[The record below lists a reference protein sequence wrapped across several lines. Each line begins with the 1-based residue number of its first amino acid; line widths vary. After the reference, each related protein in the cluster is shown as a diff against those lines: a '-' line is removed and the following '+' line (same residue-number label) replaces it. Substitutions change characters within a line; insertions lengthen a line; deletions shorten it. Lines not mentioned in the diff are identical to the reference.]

1 MLKHTKIVATI
12 SDKRCDVPFIEA
24 LYKAGM
30 NVVRLNTAHL
40 DAEGLSRIVNNVRA
54 VSNRIGI
61 LIDTKG
67 PEVRTTVTTDGQPID
82 FKIGDKVQISGN
94 PEAKTSHEH
103 IYVSYRNFVNDLSV
117 GSDIL
122 IDDGDLELKLRTIE
136 NFDKRIVGPIYN
148 EVRRWNT
155 NVSIAVLPDHP
166 TPVEVRTHVNEPV
179 PFAIWHPH
187 ITPDDVINFDEASC
201 VAGGYGLL
209 KPDEFMQ
216 VFMDG
221 GE

>member
-103 IYVSYRNFVNDLSV
+103 IYVSYRNFVNDLLARARK
-117 GSDIL
+117 L
-122 IDDGDLELKLRTIE
+122 IGEGNTEEETRLQQALAQSTPPAAALAYMVFCLVYFPCIATIAAI
-136 NFDKRIVGPIYN
+136 KN
-148 EVRRWNT
+148 ESGRWRW
-155 NVSIAVLPDHP
+155 AL
-166 TPVEVRTHVNEPV
+166 
-179 PFAIWHPH
+179 FAAGYTTALAW
-187 ITPDDVINFDEASC
+187 V
-201 VAGGYGLL
+201 VAFATYRVALL
-209 KPDEFMQ
+209 LL
-216 VFMDG
+216 
-221 GE
+221 